1 MLMYLQVG
9 GLRAAKFKHYS
20 YFNYKRTWAE
30 AQVFCRRNH
39 TDLVTIRN
47 EEENRAF
54 LNIYGWIGLYRE
66 DSNSP
71 WKWSRGGEIANFIT
85 WVSGAHHVSTSLL
98 LLLAEPDSGDHCG
111 FKYSTT
117 KEWRSGPCEDKRG
130 FLCFDKKLVLV
141 KEKRT
146 WETALKYCRNMG
158 ALDTSNPV
166 SDYQNHR
173 YDLATLITQDDHDF
187 ARETAR
193 EAVTGE
199 VRQFYHSV
207 LCY

>member
-1 MLMYLQVG
+1 MNYSGKCLKYEKLSRHDPSHATQCDVHIRSDVTHKGPHSPCGKGPQGSSGVGAGPWPSVDLDPGKPSCGRIMLKILVPLLLLLPSVCGQVG

-85 WVSGAHHVSTSLL
+85 WVSGGKQGQHVTELIM
-98 LLLAEPDSGDHCG
+98 SG
-111 FKYSTT
+111 
-117 KEWRSGPCEDKRG
+117 
-130 FLCFDKKLVLV
+130 L
-141 KEKRT
+141 
-146 WETALKYCRNMG
+146 
-158 ALDTSNPV
+158 
-166 SDYQNHR
+166 SD
-173 YDLATLITQDDHDF
+173 F
-187 ARETAR
+187 
-193 EAVTGE
+193 
-199 VRQFYHSV
+199 
-207 LCY
+207 